1 MNPSLLLLVFQE
13 NFKQALLQVG
23 LYNTHTPQGLI
34 PPPPQ
39 FPPTLKIGTKFLT
52 ILIVFEIVIRARA
65 PAAFRRIS
73 QVLELQEIRP
83 FAPEAQKGGR
93 ESPGQGHQTLG
104 AAGVEK
110 ERGKDPGR
118 RLESTGQV
126 ARPLLTPCRR
136 PGGRFII

>member
-1 MNPSLLLLVFQE
+1 MHLRRLLSLE
-13 NFKQALLQVG
+13 LQHDIRVLG
-23 LYNTHTPQGLI
+23 NLTAFLFVQGNITPDNV
-34 PPPPQ
+34 
-39 FPPTLKIGTKFLT
+39 

-104 AAGVEK
+104 A
-110 ERGKDPGR
+110 
-118 RLESTGQV
+118 
-126 ARPLLTPCRR
+126 
-136 PGGRFII
+136 